1 MLYDVYFRI
10 NHPACMVVEA
20 NSEDEAKEIAENL
33 LMDMDDKEVFER
45 LVAAMD
51 FYGLEVV
58 NAEEIEQEV
67 IKWDKDQ

>member
-33 LMDMDDKEVFER
+33 LDDMDNSEVMRR
-45 LVAAMD
+45 LVDAMD

-58 NAEEIEQEV
+58 NVEEI
-67 IKWDKDQ
+67 